1 MMQTQGMFFDDNC
14 VIMYENR
21 SPITRNFFLLQ
32 SGITPK
38 KKSHKPLLEY
48 TDLDL
53 KTGIFGRIRP
63 YILMQEIDFVQWG
76 GGKLAM

>member
-1 MMQTQGMFFDDNC
+1 MQTQGMFFDDNC

-53 KTGIFGRIRP
+53 KKNIKYCSKT
-63 YILMQEIDFVQWG
+63 
-76 GGKLAM
+76 

>member
-21 SPITRNFFLLQ
+21 SPITREFFLMQ

-53 KTGIFGRIRP
+53 K
-63 YILMQEIDFVQWG
+63 QEY
-76 GGKLAM
+76 

>member
-21 SPITRNFFLLQ
+21 SPITRKIFFTA
-32 SGITPK
+32 IRYHTE

-53 KTGIFGRIRP
+53 K
-63 YILMQEIDFVQWG
+63 QEY
-76 GGKLAM
+76 

>member
-1 MMQTQGMFFDDNC
+1 MQTQGMFFDDNC

-21 SPITRNFFLLQ
+21 SPITREFFLLQ
-32 SGITPK
+32 SGITPKK

-53 KTGIFGRIRP
+53 K
-63 YILMQEIDFVQWG
+63 QEY
-76 GGKLAM
+76 

>member
-21 SPITRNFFLLQ
+21 SPITRKFFYCNPV
-32 SGITPK
+32 SHRK

-53 KTGIFGRIRP
+53 K
-63 YILMQEIDFVQWG
+63 QEY
-76 GGKLAM
+76 

>member
-21 SPITRNFFLLQ
+21 SPITRKFFFTA
-32 SGITPK
+32 IRYHTEK
-38 KKSHKPLLEY
+38 NKSHKPLLEY

-53 KTGIFGRIRP
+53 K
-63 YILMQEIDFVQWG
+63 QEY
-76 GGKLAM
+76 

>member
-1 MMQTQGMFFDDNC
+1 MQTQGMFFDDNC

-21 SPITRNFFLLQ
+21 SPITRKFFLLQ

-38 KKSHKPLLEY
+38 KNLLEY

-53 KTGIFGRIRP
+53 K
-63 YILMQEIDFVQWG
+63 QEY
-76 GGKLAM
+76 